1 MSAPFPSFLLLAL
14 LLLSSSSLSPRYN
27 RVAKTLELRQ
37 GRCGEYSALLFQL
50 ALALGYRARW
60 VVDWT
65 DHLWV
70 ELAIDQRQ
78 SEQRQSEHHQSEQHQ
93 SRHSSDASSWMHADP
108 CEASLD
114 EPHLYE
120 GGWGKNLTYVVAF
133 GSDGAVEEVTRDYV
147 LNMSATLHRRNLSE
161 ADVSREL
168 KRIKRLFSSRSR

>member
-1 MSAPFPSFLLLAL
+1 MSAPFHSLLLRAL

-70 ELAIDQRQ
+70 ELAIDQR
-78 SEQRQSEHHQSEQHQ
+78 QSEQHQ

-168 KRIKRLFSSRSR
+168 KRVTRLFSSRSR

>member
-1 MSAPFPSFLLLAL
+1 MSVPFHSFLLRAL

-70 ELAIDQRQ
+70 ELAIDQR
-78 SEQRQSEHHQSEQHQ
+78 QSEQHQ

-168 KRIKRLFSSRSR
+168 KRVTRLFSSRSR